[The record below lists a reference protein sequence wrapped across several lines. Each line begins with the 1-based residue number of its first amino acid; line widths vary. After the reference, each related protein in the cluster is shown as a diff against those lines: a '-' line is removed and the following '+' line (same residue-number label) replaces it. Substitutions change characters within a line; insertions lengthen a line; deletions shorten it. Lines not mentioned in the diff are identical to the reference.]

1 MLFWAVV
8 SDSTEEPVEL
18 FTSREE
24 AAAIV
29 QAWDRDE
36 PDQAGALRAEKVAY
50 GELVADRAPA
60 LLPASL
66 RAALGLL
73 QLRDHIGCRRDNG
86 LCRPVARLG
95 SGSEPRS
102 HPLQDGDFTFPVEHA
117 SGQFFPPAY
126 GPKPNLNKHRC
137 FW

>member
-36 PDQAGALRAEKVAY
+36 PDQAGALRAEKVEFRTGTA
-50 GELVADRAPA
+50 
-60 LLPASL
+60 
-66 RAALGLL
+66 
-73 QLRDHIGCRRDNG
+73 N
-86 LCRPVARLG
+86 
-95 SGSEPRS
+95 
-102 HPLQDGDFTFPVEHA
+102 
-117 SGQFFPPAY
+117 
-126 GPKPNLNKHRC
+126 
-137 FW
+137 